1 MGTEE
6 RERERRRDAT
16 MAFALLVASRAKA
29 GASASHSALLGLTR
43 KLSGLCPNAMKAAA
57 TIDLNRLTTNT
68 ATTTTRWSFY
78 SSLQRTRQACVS
90 GLFSISAAQAMR
102 RSFQMTPSRHFTY
115 DSDSERG
122 YIPSRNSVETTF
134 NFKPKDVPEETQ
146 TVASEVGV
154 CAASESYQEEKHQ
167 GGRGEEAREEKRKVE
182 SSGKEERRVE
192 GVHEFQS

>member
-1 MGTEE
+1 
-6 RERERRRDAT
+6 

-102 RSFQMTPSRHFTY
+102 RSFQVTPSRHFTY

-134 NFKPKDVPEETQ
+134 NFKPIALPYPKMFRKRHKRLLQRLEFARLQKAIRKRNTKEAKVKKLEKRRERWK
-146 TVASEVGV
+146 
-154 CAASESYQEEKHQ
+154 AAV
-167 GGRGEEAREEKRKVE
+167 RRREEWKE
-182 SSGKEERRVE
+182 YMSSKAEAL
-192 GVHEFQS
+192 